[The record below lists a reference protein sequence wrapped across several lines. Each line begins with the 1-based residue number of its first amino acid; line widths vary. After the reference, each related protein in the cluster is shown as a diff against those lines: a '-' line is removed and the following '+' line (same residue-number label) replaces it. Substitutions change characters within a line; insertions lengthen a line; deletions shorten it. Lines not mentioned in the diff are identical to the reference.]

1 MEQERWVGQ
10 HREGQGVFPF
20 APTSQQC
27 CCTSED
33 SCLDVSAP
41 AKCRKSSSFP
51 PRQKEKHKVKPFSNY
66 FLMQMHVYF
75 MPSSLLVLVV
85 CDKHSTIDSLKSG
98 ICASPKKN
106 TVGDIRQLK

>member
-10 HREGQGVFPF
+10 HKEGRGVFAF
-20 APTSQQC
+20 APTSQQSC
-27 CCTSED
+27 STSED

-51 PRQKEKHKVKPFSNY
+51 PRQKQKAKPFSNY

-98 ICASPKKN
+98 ICASAKKH
-106 TVGDIRQLK
+106 TAEDIRQLK